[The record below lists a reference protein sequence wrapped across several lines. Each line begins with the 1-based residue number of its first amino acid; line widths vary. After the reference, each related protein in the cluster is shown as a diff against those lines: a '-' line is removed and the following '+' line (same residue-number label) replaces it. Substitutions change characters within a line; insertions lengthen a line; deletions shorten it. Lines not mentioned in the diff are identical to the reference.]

1 MRKNNKT
8 IGRISISGLT
18 ILTVRLFQ
26 VDQVD
31 NSKNFAIYV
40 TSFIKDPYSAKKQ
53 YFPVFRTPPPNRCS
67 RYCFLNEER
76 EGRMEIDRQ
85 ETFFLQ
91 GYNTAAR
98 VCMRET

>member
-40 TSFIKDPYSAKKQ
+40 TSFIKDPYSAKNSTFQ
-53 YFPVFRTPPPNRCS
+53 FFALPRPIDAVDIVFLTKR
-67 RYCFLNEER
+67 ER
-76 EGRMEIDRQ
+76 EGWR
-85 ETFFLQ
+85 
-91 GYNTAAR
+91 
-98 VCMRET
+98 